1 MISIFTLLDREAEEL
16 RWEGLGMK
24 LIGLFHILLI
34 TEVRGGENDQA
45 VTVGQ
50 QCGETEGDASNARF
64 HEGVSAEKT
73 THPKQRYP

>member
-1 MISIFTLLDREAEEL
+1 MGRPGNETYWFVSHSTDTEAP
-16 RWEGLGMK
+16 
-24 LIGLFHILLI
+24 
-34 TEVRGGENDQA
+34 GGENDQA